1 MLELRLYA
9 AQRISAAIM
18 APLVMLHL
26 GVMIYA
32 IQGGLDAAEILS
44 RTRGSLFWG
53 ATYGLFVLA
62 VAVHAAIGLRNIL
75 CEWLRWNRLAA
86 AAAGWITWGG
96 LLFAGLRAV
105 RALVVMP

>member
-1 MLELRLYA
+1 MLELRLYL

-32 IQGGLDAAEILS
+32 IQGGLDAAEILA

-53 ATYGLFVLA
+53 GTYGLFVIT

-75 CEWLRWNRLAA
+75 REWLQWRSLLAGA
-86 AAAGWITWGG
+86 LGWFVGAG
-96 LLFAGLRAV
+96 LLVTGLRAV
-105 RALVVMP
+105 VALVGTP